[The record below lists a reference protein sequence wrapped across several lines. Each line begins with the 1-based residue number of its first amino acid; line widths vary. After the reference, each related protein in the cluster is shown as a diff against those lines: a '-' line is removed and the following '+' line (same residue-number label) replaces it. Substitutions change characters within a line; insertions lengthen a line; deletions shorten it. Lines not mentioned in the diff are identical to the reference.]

1 VCPFWAPNASPTCH
15 SGRRSLIAFH
25 FTPAREAGFER
36 AIVAAIV
43 GQEVGNIT
51 DDLCRGAATTGGHHR
66 PHWARPYTSAITE
79 AEACALVK
87 RDLTASNITVSSV
100 CHVPLTA
107 DERAALDDFVYNL
120 GAGNF
125 RSSTLLKLLN
135 AGDYAG
141 AASQFDLW
149 DHAGGVVLAGL
160 LRLSAG

>member
-1 VCPFWAPNASPTCH
+1 VELPPLEGITVPT
-15 SGRRSLIAFH
+15 G
-25 FTPAREAGFER
+25 PG
-36 AIVAAIV
+36 
-43 GQEVGNIT
+43 
-51 DDLCRGAATTGGHHR
+51 
-66 PHWARPYTSAITE
+66 PTSAITE

-87 RDLTASNITVSSV
+87 RDLTASNMTVSSV

-141 AASQFDLW
+141 AAAQFDLW

-160 LRLSAG
+160 LRRRQAETDLFEKDIQ